1 MMEILLLDLDD
12 TILDFKMSEWVALG
26 KTLEQF
32 GVETSGDVRRRYHEI
47 NKGHWARLER
57 GEITRDF
64 LRGNRFAQLFRELG
78 REVDGMECAAV
89 YEGFLGQKAIFLP
102 GAREA
107 LDELKGKYRLFLA
120 SNGNAHVQ
128 HGRLK
133 DGGLY
138 DYFEDIFIS
147 QEVGHNK
154 PSLKYF
160 EACFARIPG
169 FTGEK
174 AMIVGDSLSS
184 DILGGLGAGIN
195 TCWVNPDG
203 KARGEICPHYEIE
216 TLADLPALLETL

>member
-12 TILDFKMSEWVALG
+12 TILDFQMTEYVALG
-26 KTLEQF
+26 QTLELF
-32 GVETSGDVRRRYHEI
+32 GVEVTEEVRRRYHVI
-47 NKGHWARLER
+47 NKDHWARLER
-57 GEITRDF
+57 GEITRVF

-102 GAREA
+102 GARET
-107 LDELKGKYRLFLA
+107 LEELQGKYRLFLA

-154 PSLKYF
+154 PSLEYF

-169 FTGEK
+169 FDRDKT
-174 AMIVGDSLSS
+174 MIVGDSLSS
-184 DILGGLGAGIN
+184 DIRGGLAAGIK
-195 TCWVNPDG
+195 TCWVNPGG
-203 KARGEICPHYEIE
+203 KECGEVCPHYEIE
-216 TLADLPALLETL
+216 TLAGLPALLEKL